1 MATVFDT
8 ISSALSSA
16 LSSQKDV
23 PDTADDVRLPVS
35 GALPE
40 PYASALQSQKAV
52 PGGVDTLTPTLPTLD
67 HLNASLQADL
77 DANKVATE
85 WFAKFASAV
94 SAKDTSKIVESFIAD
109 GWWRDHLALSWDFRT
124 FHGAAK
130 IKKFL
135 DDQLA
140 PFDFSN
146 IKLRD
151 GAVLKQPYP
160 DLAWV
165 QAFFDFET
173 NVGIGSG
180 VVRLVPTASG
190 EWKAFTLYT
199 TLEDLKGFPEKIG
212 PRRDFLPNHGKWL
225 NQREEERLFS
235 KGDPAVLVV
244 GGGQAGL
251 DAAARLKMLGVPTL
265 VIERQNRIGDQWRY
279 RYEALCLHD
288 PVWYDHLPYMPF
300 PPSWPVY
307 TPAQKLANWL
317 EYYAEAMELNVW
329 TNSEAENVKLLD
341 DGKYEVVVRKADGSR
356 RTFVVDHV
364 IMALGFGGGVPK
376 WPSIPGQEEFQGQVL
391 HSTQHKSGRDHIGK
405 KVVIVGACTSA
416 HDLASDYVE
425 HGVDVTLFQRS
436 ETYIMSTKEGMPR
449 VFGDLY
455 SEVAGPAELGDR
467 VHTSL
472 PTFMMKELHKRVTK
486 DIADADKQ
494 ILDGLRKVGFKL
506 GWGSDGSGF
515 LYNAMSRGGGYYLDV
530 GTCQKIIDGK
540 IKVKNDSQ
548 IECFTK
554 TGLKFANGS
563 ELAADVVLFATGFDG
578 ATNAIKRL
586 VGDELSSRVS
596 QIWGVNEEGEQY
608 GAWRYL
614 GVPNLWFMTGNLAMC
629 RYHSKHLALQI
640 KATQEGIHGKRYAP

>member
-1 MATVFDT
+1 MATVFET
-8 ISSALSSA
+8 VSNALSSA
-16 LSSQKDV
+16 VSSQKDV
-23 PDTADDVRLPVS
+23 PNTTVSDRL
-35 GALPE
+35 G
-40 PYASALQSQKAV
+40 
-52 PGGVDTLTPTLPTLD
+52 
-67 HLNASLQADL
+67 ASLQADL

-85 WFAKFASAV
+85 WFAKFASAA
-94 SAKDTSKIVESFIAD
+94 SAKDTSKIVDSFLAD
-109 GWWRDHLALSWDFRT
+109 GWWRDHLALSWEFRT
-124 FHGAAK
+124 FHGVAK

-146 IKLRD
+146 VKLRA

-165 QAFFDFET
+165 QALFDFET
-173 NVGIGSG
+173 NVGTGSG

-199 TLEDLKGFPEKIG
+199 TLDELKGFPEKTG
-212 PRRDFLPNHGKWL
+212 PQREFLPNHGKWL
-225 NQREEERLFS
+225 NLREEERSFS
-235 KGDPAVLVV
+235 KGDPAVLIV
-244 GGGQAGL
+244 GGGQSGL
-251 DAAARLKMLGVPTL
+251 EAAARLKMLGVPTL
-265 VIERQNRIGDQWRY
+265 VVERQNRIGDQWRY

-300 PPSWPVY
+300 PSSWPVY

-317 EYYAEAMELNVW
+317 EYYAEALELNVW
-329 TNSEAENVKLLD
+329 TNTEAENVKLLD
-341 DGKYEVVVRKADGSR
+341 NGKYEVVVRKADGSN
-356 RTFVVDHV
+356 RTLVVDHV

-391 HSTQHKSGRDHIGK
+391 HSTQHKSGRDHVGK

-416 HDLASDYVE
+416 HDIAADYVE

-449 VFGDLY
+449 VFGDVFW
-455 SEVAGPAELGDR
+455 EGAGPTEVGDR

-472 PTFMMKELHKRVTK
+472 PTFMLKEMHKRVTK
-486 DIADADKQ
+486 DIAEADRQ
-494 ILDGLRKVGFKL
+494 ILDGLQKVGFKL
-506 GWGSDGSGF
+506 GWGSDGAGF

-548 IECFTK
+548 IERFTK
-554 TGLKFANGS
+554 TGLKFTNGS
-563 ELAADVVLFATGFDG
+563 ELEADVVLFATGFDG

-586 VGDELSSRVS
+586 VGDELAGRVS
-596 QIWGVNEEGEQY
+596 QIWGVNEEGEQH

-640 KATQEGIHGKRYAP
+640 KAIQEGIHGKRYVP